1 MSINKLFADMG
12 MDLDIVDLSED
23 ESTEKT
29 GVKPKDGTVVINC
42 DQNETETN
50 NGERKINVQNE
61 EQAKI
66 NWNLLEMESD
76 KEEVQTQKDSQGS
89 DNSVLLLED
98 GYDSLVLSSREEDL
112 GMNENDSLDL
122 DMREKGDD
130 NLKGVNQINVVS
142 SIESRVGSENMMV
155 QLTLDSEDNK
165 LKYENEEGLND
176 NVDLD
181 LNASENLVFSLGVDG
196 DHLKRLS
203 ENGAIR
209 DAENKDMFPEKKE
222 GFVLVSADNMEMGNE
237 NMQVLNKNGDLD
249 LDKNQ
254 RVGLDSGIG
263 NNFDA
268 VIETS
273 SVTDME
279 KRGESEKMEVQLVL
293 VSEHEATEIEYM
305 EGLKENSALGTCA
318 NNNLCLGPGEVNDN
332 LKGSGG
338 SSVVS
343 SIESK
348 DNSEKM
354 DLGTILAENDEKMEN
369 EDMEGVVSSIG
380 SKGNS
385 EKMDLGIVLAET
397 GEEMED
403 ENKEGANAN
412 VDFVLKEGVNSEILI
427 NDGEMGFTQNKD
439 KIQEMEGVIA
449 NSSAVRCDSEMNS
462 LELVLD
468 TSVQGTIVDASK
480 GTETQMDQTVKRG
493 ESEKMELQL
502 VSVSGHEVT
511 EIEHMEG
518 LKENSASGTCANNNL
533 KGASANVDFVLKEGF
548 SSEVLLKDGEMGF
561 TENRGKVEQVDHEKL
576 NLEGVIENRSIV
588 RGNSEMNSLELVLD
602 TSVQGTIVDA
612 SKGIETQM
620 DQTEIIEPSMDNAN
634 LNSGPSKKVDQTMS
648 NNEPETA
655 DLGSSLGSFLDSK
668 TPKRRGRKAKGKP
681 NDANTKVDQTM
692 SNNEPETADL
702 GSSLGSFLDSKSPK
716 RRGRKAKGKPNDANT
731 NLESVV
737 CHTGEG
743 SSSRGKR
750 ERKESKYLSHPYT
763 SVESSQKK
771 LKRDQI
777 TNGEDEKVN
786 NGEGK
791 KVKTGDDVK
800 EVYKGNDGK
809 SEMFSENV
817 VLDLISTAQGPL
829 NPQNSILTKPTTGL
843 LTAFHDSVS
852 GNVKISQ
859 EICPMISGPTANVL
873 NSETEERHQG
883 YIYDEPAAL
892 LVKFHSSAN
901 IPSKEDLIVKFT
913 KFGALVDPVTHLVTD
928 GESARIV
935 FARLNDALVAFDC
948 FNRSGDFET
957 TRLRYVSP
965 IKVAIAPPPVLL
977 DARDKLEEMIMS
989 FNGSGLENKE
999 SLMEDARGLL
1009 EKVNLTLTK
1018 NGTIRY

>member
-1 MSINKLFADMG
+1 MSINKMFADMG
-12 MDLDIVDLSED
+12 MDLDIIDLSED

-29 GVKPKDGTVVINC
+29 GVKLKDGTVVINC

-76 KEEVQTQKDSQGS
+76 KEEVQTQKESQGS
-89 DNSVLLLED
+89 DNSVLLLEA
-98 GYDSLVLSSREEDL
+98 GYDSFVLSSREEDL

-122 DMREKGDD
+122 DMGGKGDE

-142 SIESRVGSENMMV
+142 SSESRVGSENMMV

-165 LKYENEEGLND
+165 IKNGVGLND
-176 NVDLD
+176 NVDLN

-196 DHLKRLS
+196 NHLKRLS
-203 ENGAIR
+203 EDGAIR
-209 DAENKDMFPEKKE
+209 DAENKDKE
-222 GFVLVSADNMEMGNE
+222 GFVLVSADNVEMGNE
-237 NMQVLNKNGDLD
+237 NMQVLNKSGDLY

-279 KRGESEKMEVQLVL
+279 KRGESEKMELQLVL
-293 VSEHEATEIEYM
+293 VSGHEATEIEYM
-305 EGLKENSALGTCA
+305 EGLKENSSLGTCA

-348 DNSEKM
+348 DNSEKI
-354 DLGTILAENDEKMEN
+354 DLGTILAKNDEKMEN
-369 EDMEGVVSSIG
+369 ENIEGVVSSTG

-385 EKMDLGIVLAET
+385 EKMDLGIVLADT

-412 VDFVLKEGVNSEILI
+412 VDFVLKEGVDSE
-427 NDGEMGFTQNKD
+427 DEV
-439 KIQEMEGVIA
+439 QEMEGVIA
-449 NSSAVRCDSEMNS
+449 NSRAVRCDSGMMNN

-468 TSVQGTIVDASK
+468 TSVQSTIVNASK

-511 EIEHMEG
+511 EIEHMED
-518 LKENSASGTCANNNL
+518 LKENSPSGTCANYNL
-533 KGASANVDFVLKEGF
+533 KGANANVGFVLKEGV
-548 SSEVLLKDGEMGF
+548 SSEVLLKDGDMGF
-561 TENRGKVEQVDHEKL
+561 TTENKEKVEQVDHEKL
-576 NLEGVIENRSIV
+576 NLEGVIENSSIV
-588 RGNSEMNSLELVLD
+588 RGDSEMNSLELVLD
-602 TSVQGTIVDA
+602 NSVQGTIVDA

-634 LNSGPSKKVDQTMS
+634 SYFNLNSGPRKKINQTMS
-648 NNEPETA
+648 N
-655 DLGSSLGSFLDSK
+655 D
-668 TPKRRGRKAKGKP
+668 
-681 NDANTKVDQTM
+681 
-692 SNNEPETADL
+692 EPETADL

-737 CHTGEG
+737 SNTGEG
-743 SSSRGKR
+743 SNSSGKR
-750 ERKESKYLSHPYT
+750 ERKGSKYLSHPYT

-771 LKRDQI
+771 LKRDKI
-777 TNGEDEKVN
+777 TNGEDKNVS

-791 KVKTGDDVK
+791 KVKAGDDCKKVYKGDDVK
-800 EVYKGNDGK
+800 TD
-809 SEMFSENV
+809 MFSEKV

-829 NPQNSILTKPTTGL
+829 NPQNSILKKPTTGF
-843 LTAFHDSVS
+843 LTAFRDSVS
-852 GNVKISQ
+852 GNAKIPQ
-859 EICPMISGPTANVL
+859 DVCPMICGPTANVL
-873 NSETEERHQG
+873 NSETEELHQG

-948 FNRSGDFET
+948 FNSSGEFET

-999 SLMEDARGLL
+999 SLMEDARSLL

-1018 NGTIRY
+1018 NGTIGY